1 MRFVYA
7 DSLDYVDPGYDFLQD
22 RNAPGRQA
30 YWDDLY
36 PHEILDQ
43 PPYAG
48 ILVSRGIVGDRGGGK
63 YTETQAMRFRRV
75 GARAFLRLDDARFQ
89 QLALFG
95 DCGAFTYSKEQE
107 PPYTPEDMLSFYE
120 DGGFD
125 YGCSVDHI
133 IFDFEPILEGM
144 DGGSKEARRRF
155 EITLG
160 NAETFLKASHGLGN
174 RFTPLGVV
182 QGWSPGSMAA
192 AAERLVAMGYRY
204 LAVGGTVPL
213 KAAQIHQCLRA
224 IRSAIP
230 GDISLHI
237 LGFAKADEIHEFQH
251 YGIESFDSAS
261 PMIRAFK
268 DARSN
273 YYLSASNGR
282 ILYYTAIRVPQAD
295 ESPKLRHLIRRG
307 SFRQED
313 LRALESETLT
323 LLRAYD
329 RREACLAEALEA
341 VLNYAEPALFGE
353 LPEHGRR
360 AKRADLAARYRRT
373 LEDRPW
379 EECAC
384 AICRT
389 VGIEVILFRAS
400 NRNKR
405 RGIHNLAVFHDRVQ
419 QLESRAS
426 ANETD
431 DEQAELFSDPRA
443 AE

>member
-1 MRFVYA
+1 MKFVYA

-22 RNAPGRQA
+22 RNAPGRQT

-43 PPYAG
+43 PPYDG

-75 GARAFLRLDDARFQ
+75 GARAFLRLEDSRFRH
-89 QLALFG
+89 LALFG
-95 DCGAFTYSKEQE
+95 DCGAFTYSKESE
-107 PPYTPEDMLSFYE
+107 PPYTPEDMLAFYE
-120 DGGFD
+120 DGGFE

-144 DGGSKEARRRF
+144 NGGSKEARRRF
-155 EITLG
+155 EITLAY
-160 NAETFLKASHGLGN
+160 AEAFLKASRRLSNH
-174 RFTPLGVV
+174 FTPLGVI
-182 QGWSPGSMAA
+182 QGWSPGSMAV
-192 AAERLVAMGYRY
+192 AAEQLVAMGYRY

-213 KAAQIHQCLRA
+213 KSGQIHDCLNA
-224 IRSAIP
+224 IRAKVRREIR
-230 GDISLHI
+230 LHI
-237 LGFAKADEIHEFQH
+237 LGFAKADDIHEFQD

-268 DARSN
+268 DARAN
-273 YYLSASNGR
+273 YYLPGSHGR
-282 ILYYTAIRVPQAD
+282 ILYYTALRVPQAD
-295 ESPKLRHLIRRG
+295 ESPKLRQLIKRG

-313 LRALESETLT
+313 LRALESEALT
-323 LLRAYD
+323 AVRAYG
-329 RREACLAEALEA
+329 RREASLDEALGA

-353 LPEHGRR
+353 LAEDRRR
-360 AKRADLAARYRRT
+360 AKREQLAARYRRT

-379 EECAC
+379 ERCRC

-389 VGIEVILFRAS
+389 VGIEVVLFRAS

-419 QLESRAS
+419 QLESRAI
-426 ANETD
+426 AYERAD
-431 DEQAELFSDPRA
+431 GQPELFSDPRA